1 MTDHSTDIQPS
12 TQRPGASVLRLPD
25 VVARTGR
32 ARSTLYA
39 DIQQGA
45 FPRPIRLGPRSVGW
59 YASEIDDW
67 LASRSRA

>member
-1 MTDHSTDIQPS
+1 MTDRSTDTLS
-12 TQRPGASVLRLPD
+12 HRPNPPTTVLRLQD

-39 DIQQGA
+39 DIQQGT
-45 FPRPIRLGPRSVGW
+45 FPRPVRLGARSVGW

-67 LASRSRA
+67 LASRTRA